1 MNAAFKKIN
10 SLQPIEIAGFIL
22 LALYPVAI
30 ISGNLLINV
39 FIFLFSISFFLNFRK
54 EKDFFQNNVFY
65 LLSFFFL
72 SLLLNLFFSLYFEHS
87 VIKVAKVLFII
98 FFVLEIKRIVNSD
111 NRKYMQYVY
120 LSWFIIFLVLSID
133 VVFEIIFGF
142 NTIGNKSYMPGRIS
156 SFFGDEL
163 VVGAFYHGFV
173 LFFLSYLM
181 VKKVKNNTMILFIIA
196 VLIISFLI
204 GERSNFIKIFISVI
218 IFSYIALRIDF
229 KIKIISSLAIILSL
243 IGIINFNENY
253 KYRYYEQIKY
263 LFSINGYSKYL
274 KQSRYG
280 AHQNAALKIFQEHKF
295 FGVGIRNFRIESS
308 KKKYENKEYEKT
320 DYRHSTHPH
329 QIHYEILSETGLIGY
344 LSFLIFILIS
354 LYLSI
359 KSYINT
365 KNLFQLSGIIF
376 IVTSLIPILPSGS
389 FWTTFASGIFWLNYA
404 VMASYIKAKF

>member
-1 MNAAFKKIN
+1 
-10 SLQPIEIAGFIL
+10 
-22 LALYPVAI
+22 
-30 ISGNLLINV
+30 
-39 FIFLFSISFFLNFRK
+39 
-54 EKDFFQNNVFY
+54 
-65 LLSFFFL
+65 
-72 SLLLNLFFSLYFEHS
+72 
-87 VIKVAKVLFII
+87 
-98 FFVLEIKRIVNSD
+98 
-111 NRKYMQYVY
+111 
-120 LSWFIIFLVLSID
+120 
-133 VVFEIIFGF
+133 
-142 NTIGNKSYMPGRIS
+142 MPGRIS

-181 VKKVKNNTMILFIIA
+181 VKKFKNNSMILFIIA

-229 KIKIISSLAIILSL
+229 KIKIVSSLVIILSL
-243 IGIINFNENY
+243 VGIINFNENY

-359 KSYINT
+359 KSYMNT

>member
-10 SLQPIEIAGFIL
+10 SLQPIEIAGFVL

-65 LLSFFFL
+65 LLLFFFL

-87 VIKVAKVLFII
+87 VIKLAKVLFII
-98 FFVLEIKRIVNSD
+98 FFVLEIKRILNSD
-111 NRKYMQYVY
+111 NKKYMQYVY
-120 LSWFIIFLVLSID
+120 LAWFIIFLVLSID

-181 VKKVKNNTMILFIIA
+181 VKKFKNNTMILFIIA

-229 KIKIISSLAIILSL
+229 KIKIISSLVIILSL

-359 KSYINT
+359 KSYMNT

>member
-10 SLQPIEIAGFIL
+10 SLQPIEIAGFVL

-65 LLSFFFL
+65 LLLFFFL

-98 FFVLEIKRIVNSD
+98 FFVLEIKRILNSD
-111 NRKYMQYVY
+111 NKKYIQYVY
-120 LSWFIIFLVLSID
+120 LAWFIIFLVLSID

-181 VKKVKNNTMILFIIA
+181 VKKFKNNTMILFIIA

-229 KIKIISSLAIILSL
+229 KIKIISSLVIILSL

-359 KSYINT
+359 KSYMNT

>member
-111 NRKYMQYVY
+111 NKKYMQYVY

>member
-54 EKDFFQNNVFY
+54 ERDFFQNNVFY

>member
-10 SLQPIEIAGFIL
+10 SLQPIEIAGFVL

-181 VKKVKNNTMILFIIA
+181 VKKFKNNTMILFIIA

-229 KIKIISSLAIILSL
+229 KIKIISSLVIILSL

-359 KSYINT
+359 KSYMNT

>member
-229 KIKIISSLAIILSL
+229 KIKIISSLVIILSL

>member
-10 SLQPIEIAGFIL
+10 SLQPIEIAGFVL

-98 FFVLEIKRIVNSD
+98 FFVLEIKRILNSD
-111 NRKYMQYVY
+111 NKKYMQYVY
-120 LSWFIIFLVLSID
+120 LAWFIIFLVLSID

-181 VKKVKNNTMILFIIA
+181 VKKFKNNTMILFIIA

-229 KIKIISSLAIILSL
+229 KIKIISSLVIILSL

-295 FGVGIRNFRIESS
+295 FGAGIRNFRIESS

-359 KSYINT
+359 KSYMNT

>member
-111 NRKYMQYVY
+111 NKKYMQYVY

-229 KIKIISSLAIILSL
+229 KIKIVSSLVIILSL
-243 IGIINFNENY
+243 VGIINFNENY

-359 KSYINT
+359 KSYMNT

>member
-10 SLQPIEIAGFIL
+10 SLQPIEIAGFVL

-65 LLSFFFL
+65 LLLFFFL

-98 FFVLEIKRIVNSD
+98 FFVLEIKRILNSD
-111 NRKYMQYVY
+111 NKKYMQYVY
-120 LSWFIIFLVLSID
+120 LAWFIIFLVLSID

-181 VKKVKNNTMILFIIA
+181 VKKLKNNTMILFIIA

-229 KIKIISSLAIILSL
+229 KIKIISSLVIILSL

-359 KSYINT
+359 KSYMNT

>member
-10 SLQPIEIAGFIL
+10 STQPIEIAGFIL

-54 EKDFFQNNVFY
+54 ERDFFQNNVFY

-181 VKKVKNNTMILFIIA
+181 VKKFKNNTMILFIIA

-389 FWTTFASGIFWLNYA
+389 FWTTFTSGIFWLNYA

>member
-1 MNAAFKKIN
+1 MNAAFKNIN
-10 SLQPIEIAGFIL
+10 SLQPIEIAGFVL

-39 FIFLFSISFFLNFRK
+39 FIFLFSISFFLNLRK
-54 EKDFFQNNVFY
+54 EKDFFKNNVFY

-98 FFVLEIKRIVNSD
+98 FFVLEIKRILNSD
-111 NRKYMQYVY
+111 NKKYIQYVY
-120 LSWFIIFLVLSID
+120 LAWFIIFLVLSID

-181 VKKVKNNTMILFIIA
+181 VKKVKNNAMILFIIA

-218 IFSYIALRIDF
+218 IFSYIVLRIDF
-229 KIKIISSLAIILSL
+229 KIKIISSLVIILSL

-359 KSYINT
+359 KSYMNT

-389 FWTTFASGIFWLNYA
+389 FWTTFTSGIFWLNYA

>member
-54 EKDFFQNNVFY
+54 ERDFFQNNVFY

-111 NRKYMQYVY
+111 NKKYMQYVY

-142 NTIGNKSYMPGRIS
+142 NTIGNQSYMPGRIS

-181 VKKVKNNTMILFIIA
+181 VKKFKNNSMILFIIA

-229 KIKIISSLAIILSL
+229 KIKIVSSLVIILSL
-243 IGIINFNENY
+243 VGIINFNENY

-359 KSYINT
+359 KSYMNT